1 MKLWA
6 HRGCSQRYPENTLIA
21 FEKAA
26 QLQGLAGIELDIQLT
41 KDGQIVVIH
50 DEKVDRTTDGSGWV
64 RDYTLAELK
73 RLKIDAGCY
82 PHQVIPTM
90 EEVFELLE
98 ERLKAGAESGT
109 GAGTAAGTEAGAESG
124 TAAGAESGTAAGTA
138 AGTDTGSQTGLK
150 PGKMAGLRLNIE
162 LKNSILPYDGMEEKI
177 IDMVHDRG
185 LEGAV
190 VYSTFWAR
198 SLEKIHYL
206 DPEAELGILD
216 TRISDCMYKL
226 KGGCGATALHPFWRA
241 MDLPAEQLRGYTVRA
256 WMSGHLYPEKSTGT
270 RLKMEWLEE
279 MGITDLILN
288 EPEVYL
294 E

>member
-6 HRGCSQRYPENTLIA
+6 HRGCSQRYPENTLLA

-82 PHQVIPTM
+82 PHQIIPTM

-98 ERLKAGAESGT
+98 ERLKAEAESGT
-109 GAGTAAGTEAGAESG
+109 GAGAESGTEAGA
-124 TAAGAESGTAAGTA
+124 A
-138 AGTDTGSQTGLK
+138 AGTDTGSKTGLK

-279 MGITDLILN
+279 LGITDLILN

-294 E
+294 G